1 LNGSLPTGSLG
12 ETHHERR
19 RNVPREILFPE
30 GELYYVFER
39 DCLGFRAL
47 VDGKSVGCLV
57 TGELLMHRFGASA
70 FTEEAFR
77 EAYSKHEAEIH
88 AIARHHIEM
97 GWINSDN
104 LVILTTLFTTLR
116 FNYGEDLRKK
126 PRELAL
132 AEAAARVLAELIG
145 PGSREVTVDL
155 DWEEKDGHRPF
166 VVILN
171 DPAGMAVSRFETK
184 ELEPVRRLRV
194 RLARLWGDLL
204 QIRSQKL
211 IQQSG

>member
-1 LNGSLPTGSLG
+1 VKTS
-12 ETHHERR
+12 
-19 RNVPREILFPE
+19 
-30 GELYYVFER
+30 
-39 DCLGFRAL
+39 A
-47 VDGKSVGCLV
+47 KS
-57 TGELLMHRFGASA
+57 
-70 FTEEAFR
+70 
-77 EAYSKHEAEIH
+77 
-88 AIARHHIEM
+88 
-97 GWINSDN
+97 
-104 LVILTTLFTTLR
+104 
-116 FNYGEDLRKK
+116 
-126 PRELAL
+126 
-132 AEAAARVLAELIG
+132 
-145 PGSREVTVDL
+145 EVTVDL